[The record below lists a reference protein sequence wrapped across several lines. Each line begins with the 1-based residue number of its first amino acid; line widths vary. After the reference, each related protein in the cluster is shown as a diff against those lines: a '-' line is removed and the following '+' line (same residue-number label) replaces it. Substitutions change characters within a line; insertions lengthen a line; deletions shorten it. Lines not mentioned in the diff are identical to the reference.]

1 MNTRCLPSAPERAP
15 SPAIIAVAGLFMLA
29 LAMGI
34 GRFAFTALLPLA
46 REQGLLTLSSAGWLA
61 AVNYGGYL
69 AGALWVVRSRSAHA
83 ARRLGVGLVFSVI
96 TTLAMGWN
104 LGLAG
109 WMMAR
114 FVAGV
119 ASAWVY
125 IYATGIMLRALVHAH
140 ASGWSALHYPGV
152 GAGITFSA
160 CIAQILLDQGM
171 ASAWGWWI
179 LGGSAA
185 LVGLPAAVVLIRA
198 ESSVAAAHSALA
210 SDADHGAAVHPPLG
224 WMAAAYGLA
233 GFGYIVNA
241 TFLPALLR
249 GQPGVADAALTG
261 WLVAGLAAL
270 PATALWVRLGFRI
283 GAYPALIACTL
294 LEAAGVALPVLWPG
308 QHLTALAGAA
318 LLGGTFMGIAG
329 LAQWLAR
336 VPDPQATSQRIGFVT
351 ACYGTG
357 QIAGPLA
364 VSGLAQGNDLTV
376 PVLLAAGALVL
387 SAGLFEV
394 SRRVERLA

>member
-1 MNTRCLPSAPERAP
+1 MNTQCLPLSPDRAP
-15 SPAIIAVAGLFMLA
+15 SPAMIAVAGLSVLA

-46 REQGLLTLSSAGWLA
+46 KEQGLLTLSSAVWLA
-61 AVNYGGYL
+61 ASNYGGYL
-69 AGALWVVRSRSAHA
+69 VGALWVVRSRSAHA
-83 ARRLGVGLVFSVI
+83 ARRLGIGLVFSVV
-96 TTLAMGWN
+96 TTLAMGWE
-104 LGLAG
+104 LGSAG
-109 WMMAR
+109 WMAVR

-152 GAGITFSA
+152 GAGIVFSA
-160 CIAQILLDQGM
+160 CVAQFLLNRG
-171 ASAWGWWI
+171 AATAWGWWT
-179 LGGSAA
+179 LGGFAA
-185 LVGLPAAVVLIRA
+185 LVALPAAAVLIRA
-198 ESSVAAAHSALA
+198 ELSITATHSAPTNAAH
-210 SDADHGAAVHPPLG
+210 GVTVHPPLG

-241 TFLPALLR
+241 TFLPTLLR
-249 GQPGVADAALTG
+249 TQPGVADAALTG
-261 WLVAGLAAL
+261 WLVVGLAAL
-270 PATALWVRLGFRI
+270 PATALWIRLGLWI

-308 QHLTALAGAA
+308 QYLTALAGAA

-329 LAQWLAR
+329 LAQWLVR
-336 VPDPQATSQRIGFVT
+336 VPDPQATSRRIGFVT
-351 ACYGTG
+351 ACYGIG

-364 VSGLAQGNDLTV
+364 TSGLAQGNDLTV

-394 SRRVERLA
+394 SRRVERLV